1 MEALPDHIVEA
12 TKHRDL
18 AALKSW
24 LWKANDPNMRDREGS
39 TLLGHA
45 FSGEGQITWTAGV
58 LELLKFGSFPDF
70 WPHMAG
76 AFWRPLHYAACSG
89 QVAIAEV
96 LLDLG
101 ADIGQMSGEHWMAD
115 DFMGQMPPLH
125 LAAMHSRPN
134 MIRFLLSRGA
144 ALHATNSDGQTAEQ
158 KAAPSRF
165 FPVPSDAYI
174 LLRDVRLAGG
184 WQRYVKAPRKSLL
197 VLRELCARGRAA
209 PPSTRSTALLA
220 ALFDSTSL
228 PKPIFWHVLGYW
240 RSSCDFDPS
249 VVLKANGRLYE
260 TTLPARSP

>member
-1 MEALPDHIVEA
+1 MEFLPDHIVEA

-24 LWKANDPNMRDREGS
+24 LWKANDPNMRDRERS

-58 LELLKFGSFPDF
+58 LELLKFGSYPSL
-70 WPHMAG
+70 WPHMTG

-101 ADIGQMSGEHWMAD
+101 ADIGEMSGEHWMAD
-115 DFMGQMPPLH
+115 GFMGQMPPLH
-125 LAAMHSRPN
+125 LAAMHSRLN
-134 MIRFLLSRGA
+134 MTRFLLSRGA

-174 LLRDVRLAGG
+174 LLRDVRLAGS
-184 WQRYVKAPRKSLL
+184 WKRYINEPRKGLL
-197 VLRELCARGRAA
+197 VLRELCSRSRATP
-209 PPSTRSTALLA
+209 PPSVLA
-220 ALFDSTSL
+220 ALFGAGSDSARPGARRTTRATPL
-228 PKPIFWHVLGYW
+228 PTPIFWHVLSYW
-240 RSSCDFDPS
+240 RSDRDFDLS
-249 VVLKANGRLYE
+249 A
-260 TTLPARSP
+260 A